1 MNYLHTSQQIVVAG
15 VIGGPLA
22 VTYLLKDNFI
32 RLGKA
37 ELARDAILYGILG
50 SLILAFLWPFKPVW
64 LSDSSFTFFY
74 LLPAWIISFLQIRNA
89 GTKAKESNSHQNK
102 NKSFRA
108 RLVSWFLYYPSIML
122 VSWLLYYPAVS
133 AYVIYAEDSALIDLS
148 AGQDQQM
155 ASIKKMNVLN
165 QFIIDAI
172 YRTDKTTPE
181 NHKNT
186 EVSDRK
192 LIYIS
197 EDQIKDDSE
206 LDAPAQLSIGHGF
219 YYGDRFPANHAVAVE
234 WYRRA
239 AEQGN
244 AEAQYFLG
252 LLNFRGEGVPQNDAE
267 AAKWF
272 TKAAEQG
279 LAYAQDGLGFLYA
292 STEGVMQNDDKAL
305 MWLTKA
311 AKQGDSAGQ
320 SHLATLYAMQENYI
334 QAHAWWSMSIIG
346 GDEASK
352 NNREKVEGDMTK
364 QQITTAR
371 ALASKCYKSNYQ
383 DCE

>member
-1 MNYLHTSQQIVVAG
+1 MNSLRTSQQILIAG
-15 VIGGPLA
+15 AIGGPLA
-22 VTYLLKDNFI
+22 ITYLIKDNFI

-37 ELARDAILYGILG
+37 KLARDAILYGIFG
-50 SLILAFLWPFKPVW
+50 SLVLAFLWPFKPIW
-64 LSDSSFTFFY
+64 LPDSSFTFFY
-74 LLPAWIISFLQIRNA
+74 LLPAWIISFLQIRKA
-89 GTKAKESNSHQNK
+89 GTKAKESNSHQN
-102 NKSFRA
+102 NNAFRA
-108 RLVSWFLYYPSIML
+108 RLVSWFLHYPSIIL
-122 VSWLLYYPAVS
+122 VSWLLYYPAVF
-133 AYVIYAEDSALIDLS
+133 AYVSYGEDSAFSDLL
-148 AGQDQQM
+148 AGQGQQIS
-155 ASIKKMNVLN
+155 SIKKMNLLN

-172 YRTDKTTPE
+172 
-181 NHKNT
+181 
-186 EVSDRK
+186 SDRK
-192 LIYIS
+192 RIYIS

-206 LDAPAQLSIGHGF
+206 MDALDQLSIGHEF

-239 AEQGN
+239 AEQNN

-252 LLNFRGEGVPQNDAE
+252 LMTFRGEGVPQNDAE

-305 MWLTKA
+305 MWFTKA

-334 QAHAWWSMSIIG
+334 QAHVWWSMSIIG
-346 GDEASK
+346 GDGASK
-352 NNREKVEGDMTK
+352 NNREEVEGDMTER
-364 QQITTAR
+364 QVTMAR
-371 ALASKCYKSNYQ
+371 ALASKCYTSNYQ